1 MRFIQ
6 ALSLSLLLTLS
17 MTVLAVAQSSHQG
30 PGYLAAIPADGG
42 TPQTLVKVS
51 GWKCGTARWSP
62 DGKWI
67 AYDQMPVKGS
77 NVFAQST
84 VMVAKADGTQPVSI
98 GLGGMATWSPDSK
111 SLAWHSYSPGAIVV
125 ASVEQAVQGKSSGVE
140 QVADHWGNPT
150 WLKNPRYIVSIR
162 SSSLVRCDL
171 QTGQETIF
179 YKNNNRLDRG
189 YSISPTDDRVVF
201 PTSQGGDLI
210 LATVDPNLNIAER
223 MLVQGGA
230 AYSSWAPDGKR
241 IVFSWKPKGQSRAQ
255 LYTLK
260 VDADEDGTQQKPQ
273 RIEGQDPESDS
284 VDPDWS
290 ADGKQILYTIK
301 PQEIR
306 DDDQ

>member
-1 MRFIQ
+1 MLSVRTF
-6 ALSLSLLLTLS
+6 SLSLLLALTT
-17 MTVLAVAQSSHQG
+17 TVIVTAEDHQL
-30 PGYLAAIPADGG
+30 PGYLASIAADGG
-42 TPQTLVKVS
+42 TPQTLVQVKD
-51 GWKCGTARWSP
+51 WKCGTARWSP

-77 NVFAQST
+77 NFFGQST
-84 VMVAKADGTQPVSI
+84 IMVAKADGTEPVTI

-111 SLAWHSYSPGAIVV
+111 SLAWHSYSPSSIVV
-125 ASVEQAVQGKSSGVE
+125 ASIEQAIQGKSSGVE

-150 WLKNPRYIVSIR
+150 WLRNPRYIVSIR
-162 SSSLVRCDL
+162 SGSLARCDL

-179 YKNNNRLDRG
+179 YKNNNFLDRG

-210 LATVDPNLNIAER
+210 LATVNPDLNIAER
-223 MLVQGGA
+223 VLVKGGA

-241 IVFSWKPKGQSRAQ
+241 IVFSWKPKGQPHAQ

-260 VDADEDGTQQKPQ
+260 VDANEDGTQPEPQ
-273 RIEGQDPESDS
+273 LIEGQDPKSGS

-290 ADGKQILYTIK
+290 ADGKQIIYTVK
-301 PQEIR
+301 PQRIPDGEK
-306 DDDQ
+306 